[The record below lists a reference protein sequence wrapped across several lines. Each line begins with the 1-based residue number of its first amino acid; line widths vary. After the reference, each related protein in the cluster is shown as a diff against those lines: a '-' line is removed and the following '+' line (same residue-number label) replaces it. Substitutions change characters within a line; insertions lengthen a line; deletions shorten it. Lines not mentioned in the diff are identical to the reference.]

1 LSIPAAD
8 NSWGWEIAMRAI
20 VALVFAC
27 FLAEAGIQAAPA
39 QSYAI
44 GADVSFLGKCEQDG
58 VVFKENGKPSD
69 ALGILREH
77 HYNWVRLRI
86 FHDPSVGAW
95 HLPNDLA
102 YTLRLARR
110 ARAMGFHVLLDLHYS
125 DTWADPGKQFTPVAW
140 SNMDHRQL
148 VDQVFSYTR
157 DVIAAFKREG
167 LMPDMVQV
175 GNEITNGMLWP
186 DGKLPG
192 NWDNFADLV
201 KAGIRG
207 VDAASVPK
215 DRPRIM
221 IHIERS
227 GDLDAAVQFFD
238 NLAARH
244 VSFDVMGL
252 SYYPLWHGDIAT
264 MRSNLRSLALRYHH
278 PIIVAEAAYNWR
290 PGDFIGKKS
299 DFPES
304 PEGQRDFLRAVDA
317 AVRAIPDGL
326 GEGVFWW
333 EPAAEGDLRSRSFF
347 DEEGNVLPVISAFDS
362 PASP

>member
-1 LSIPAAD
+1 MRRVFSVLLALL
-8 NSWGWEIAMRAI
+8 IARS
-20 VALVFAC
+20 
-27 FLAEAGIQAAPA
+27 GIQAASA

-69 ALGILREH
+69 ALEILREH

-86 FHDPSVGAW
+86 FHDPSVGDW

-102 YTLRLARR
+102 YTLRLAKR

-140 SNMDHRQL
+140 SHKNHEQL
-148 VDQVFSYTR
+148 VDEVFVYTR
-157 DVIAAFKREG
+157 NVIAAFKREG

-186 DGKLPG
+186 DGKLPC
-192 NWDNFADLV
+192 NWDNFAELV

-207 VDAASVPK
+207 VKTGSG
-215 DRPRIM
+215 PRHRLQIM

-238 NLAARH
+238 NLVSRH

-252 SYYPLWHGDIAT
+252 SYYPRWHGDIAT
-264 MRSNLRSLALRYHH
+264 MRANLRHLALRYHH
-278 PIIVAEAAYNWR
+278 PIIVAEAAFNWR
-290 PGDFIGKKS
+290 PTDFVGKKS
-299 DFPES
+299 EFPES
-304 PEGQRDFLRAVDA
+304 PKGQRDFLRAVDA
-317 AVRAIPDGL
+317 AVRDLPDGL
-326 GEGVFWW
+326 GRGVFWW
-333 EPAAEGDLRSRSFF
+333 EPAADGDLRSRSYF